1 MYINTLHFKEIDST
15 HSHATADW
23 DGWNVAEWTAISAD
37 TQHLGRGQRTKTW
50 QDVPGKAL
58 LCTLVSPQVMW
69 PGESLMHRHMAMA
82 VALCEAIEATGVGS
96 IGLKWPNDLYLEGR
110 NVGGILTEAQW
121 TGSHCT
127 RYAGSLGLNIEAAPP
142 GFAALGPFEAPQVWR
157 DRLLP
162 PWVDALMHPDES
174 AIQSFSQRLVHR
186 GIGLWRVPGEE
197 EPREA
202 KCLGVDAQGR
212 IGLQWTWVDGQTVVR
227 WYVHGETHWVGG
239 LEK

>member
-23 DGWNVAEWTAISAD
+23 DGWNAAEWTAISAD
-37 TQHLGRGQRTKTW
+37 TQRLGRGQRTKTW

-58 LCTLVSPQVMW
+58 LCTLVSPQVTW

-82 VALCEAIEATGVGS
+82 VALCEAMEAEGVGP

-110 NVGGILTEAQW
+110 KVGGILTEAQW

-142 GFAALGPFEAPQVWR
+142 GFAALGSSEAPQVWR

-174 AIQSFSQRLVHR
+174 AIHVFFTATRPSRNRVVAGSGRR
-186 GIGLWRVPGEE
+186 GAPRGQVPRRGC
-197 EPREA
+197 PRPDWLA
-202 KCLGVDAQGR
+202 VDPGGR
-212 IGLQWTWVDGQTVVR
+212 PNRRTVVCPR
-227 WYVHGETHWVGG
+227 
-239 LEK
+239 